1 MNKQRL
7 EQILQILIMPYT
19 ESEFLSAEKD
29 FIRENRYA
37 FYQLRY
43 ESKHLTRDAYE
54 KKYYISERK
63 ISAFFQKHDEYRI
76 KNLDDIKLLLEM
88 FYPEEEIVNA
98 MKETA
103 GTSNR
108 TIEGCMDRV
117 YMSNISEMASSL
129 LTFRDGKIAIR
140 TWFNQGKD
148 IFDYPSVF
156 DKVEVWNHL
165 GRLMTIDIIIAAF
178 FVLCELRDE
187 YNLFNQSGTIMLAD
201 KTLEQVFRKGLAETH
216 LHFNAGV
223 DFQYLWQHR
232 MNPISWKDEKTRKS
246 FLESSKI
253 DLCGLA
259 VMVYRI
265 CWAEYLER
273 GEGIGFQDYIEK
285 QFYDNS
291 EMICC
296 LLRSLKNGTTDLL
309 SKNVEENWGQYSVL
323 IDSFFSRFRDKEPGK
338 GGWLKG
344 IDDFLLQ
351 TVFSSYRLYHT
362 SGELILLFK
371 SLWYF
376 ETQQYSEEELHL
388 FLQYVRCKN
397 LFYGAIVRLRMV
409 EGLSNFRNA
418 YSNMSR
424 ELYSIQNRNEQINV
438 IFKSICQNVYLKK
451 LEVRLAPPMR
461 FQNIGSNYLNN
472 VSVQEDIKREYL
484 ESVVQILEAF
494 RASMLESGKISP
506 VVHDREV
513 YENALDIPYQENRL
527 AIPTLGIVF
536 HFIKS
541 NHVDNKVGDSC
552 WIAENDRDAP
562 AYKNIIAMR
571 RAMTISAEA
580 LEELRSSIPLLAEYV
595 VGLDAASEENVAEP
609 WIFAPVFKAVRRKG
623 LTKAV
628 VKDSGNSIRRVNNM
642 GFTYHV
648 GEEFRHILSGLRHV
662 DEVVNEFQYKAG
674 DRLGHA
680 LSLGIDVNYWI
691 SRNEAVVLPLL
702 EYLEDLIW
710 LWGKR
715 VHSSWGTTLQVE
727 ALEGLIL
734 KYVKEALG
742 DIHGLTVPV
751 IYDAYRMKFK
761 RNYEKI
767 FEKNRKLIFKPD
779 DKEDKLFSEQYQ
791 EDHFCRFYSVKSPYG
806 FMWTAEKLFCTLFCP
821 AFYNNYHH
829 PIIVHVDREKAE
841 LYSEIQKLVIRE
853 VEQKGIYIET
863 NPTSNLAIGELNSL
877 RELSIVNLNSRG
889 LVNEKNVVN
898 EILATINSD
907 NPVIFN
913 TNCENEH
920 AYVYHALTYR
930 GYPKERVLMWIDKVR
945 QMGLDSSF
953 VKTIKKPS
961 VQLSEID
968 ELLSILKNKLH
979 IVEP

>member
-7 EQILQILIMPYT
+7 EQILRILVLPYT
-19 ESEFLSAEKD
+19 EVEFLSAEKD
-29 FIRENRYA
+29 FILGNRYA

-43 ESKHLTRDAYE
+43 ESKYLTRDSYE
-54 KKYYISERK
+54 KDYYISERK
-63 ISAFFQKHDEYRI
+63 ISAFFQNHSEYRT
-76 KNLDDIKLLLEM
+76 KNLDDIKLLLDM
-88 FYPEEEIVNA
+88 FYPEEDIVNA
-98 MKETA
+98 MRETTEA
-103 GTSNR
+103 DGR

-117 YMSNISEMASSL
+117 YISNINEMALSL

-140 TWFNQGKD
+140 TWINPERD

-165 GRLMTIDIIIAAF
+165 GRLITTDIIIVSF
-178 FVLCELRDE
+178 FVLCGLEDE
-187 YNLFNQSGTIMLAD
+187 YNLFNQSGNIMLAD

-232 MNPISWKDEKTRKS
+232 MNPVSWKYERTRKR
-246 FLESSKI
+246 FLESSKN
-253 DLCGLA
+253 DFCGISVL
-259 VMVYRI
+259 VYRI
-265 CWAEYLER
+265 CWAEYIEN
-273 GEGIGFQDYIEK
+273 GDGIGFKEYI
-285 QFYDNS
+285 DNRFDDS
-291 EMICC
+291 SDLICF
-296 LLRSLKNGTTDLL
+296 LLRSLKEGTTDSL
-309 SKNVEENWGQYSVL
+309 SNDVVENWGRYSIL
-323 IDSFFSRFRDKEPGK
+323 IDSFFSRFRDKEPEK
-338 GGWLKG
+338 GGWLKD

-351 TVFSSYRLYHT
+351 TVFSSYRQYHT

-376 ETQQYSEEELHL
+376 ETRRYKEEELHL

-397 LFYGAIVRLRMV
+397 LLYSAIVRLRMV
-409 EGLSNFRNA
+409 EGLSNFRNV

-438 IFKSICQNVYLKK
+438 IFKSISQNVYLKK
-451 LEVRLAPPMR
+451 LEIRIVPPVH
-461 FQNIGSNYLNN
+461 FQNFGSNYLKSI
-472 VSVQEDIKREYL
+472 SVQEEIKKEYL

-494 RASMLESGKISP
+494 RSSMLESGKMSST
-506 VVHDREV
+506 VHERQA
-513 YENALDIPYQENRL
+513 YEEGLDILYQENRL
-527 AIPTLGIVF
+527 TFPTLGIVF
-536 HFIKS
+536 HFLKR

-552 WIAENDRDAP
+552 WITEENMDAP

-571 RAMTISAEA
+571 QAMIVSAEA

-595 VGLDAASEENVAEP
+595 VGLDAASEENIAEP

-628 VKDSGNSIRRVNNM
+628 VRDSDNNIRRVNNM

-680 LSLGIDVNYWI
+680 LSLGIDIDYWI
-691 SRNEAVVLPLL
+691 SCNEAVVLPLL

-715 VHSSWGTTLQVE
+715 VHSNWGRTLQVE
-727 ALEGLIL
+727 TLEGLIL
-734 KYVKEALG
+734 KYAKVALG

-751 IYDAYRMKFK
+751 IYDAYMMKFK

-767 FEKNRKLIFKPD
+767 FEKNRKLIFKTD
-779 DKEDKLFSEQYQ
+779 DKGDKLFSKEYH
-791 EDHFCRFYSVKSPYG
+791 EEHFCKFYSAKSPYG

-829 PIIVHVDREKAE
+829 PIIVHVDREKAD
-841 LYSEIQKLVIRE
+841 LYIEIQKLVIRE

-889 LVNEKNVVN
+889 LVTEKNVAN

-945 QMGLDSSF
+945 QMGIDSSF

-968 ELLSILKNKLH
+968 ELLNILKSKLH

>member
-7 EQILQILIMPYT
+7 EQILQILTLPYT
-19 ESEFLSAEKD
+19 ESEFLLAEKD

-37 FYQLRY
+37 FCRLRY
-43 ESKHLTRDAYE
+43 ESKHLTRDMYE
-54 KKYYISERK
+54 KNYYISENK
-63 ISAFFQKHDEYRI
+63 ISEFFQRHSEYRT

-88 FYPEEEIVNA
+88 FYPEEDIVNA
-98 MKETA
+98 MRETA
-103 GTSNR
+103 KADSR

-117 YMSNISEMASSL
+117 YMSNIREMALSL

-140 TWFNQGKD
+140 TWFNPEKD

-165 GRLMTIDIIIAAF
+165 SRLMTTDIIIVAF
-178 FVLCELRDE
+178 FVLCGFREE
-187 YNLFNQSGTIMLAD
+187 YDLFNQSGNIMLAD

-232 MNPISWKDEKTRKS
+232 MNPVSWKDEKTRRS
-246 FLESSKI
+246 FLKSSRS
-253 DLCGLA
+253 DFCGIEVL
-259 VMVYRI
+259 VYRI
-265 CWAEYLER
+265 CWAEYLEYDS
-273 GEGIGFQDYIEK
+273 GIGFQDYIHRRFE
-285 QFYDNS
+285 DNS
-291 EMICC
+291 GMICF
-296 LLRSLKNGTTDLL
+296 LLWSLKNGKTASL
-309 SKNVEENWGQYSVL
+309 SKDMEEGWKQYSIL
-323 IDSFFSRFRDKEPGK
+323 IDSFFARFRNKEPEK
-338 GGWLKG
+338 GGWGKE

-351 TVFSSYRLYHT
+351 TVFSSYRQYHT

-376 ETQQYSEEELHL
+376 ETHRYEEEELHL

-397 LFYGAIVRLRMV
+397 LLYGAIVRLRMV
-409 EGLSNFRNA
+409 EGLSNFRTA

-424 ELYSIQNRNEQINV
+424 ELHSIQNRNEQINV
-438 IFKSICQNVYLKK
+438 IFKSISQNVYLKK
-451 LEVRLAPPMR
+451 LEIRIVPPVHFR
-461 FQNIGSNYLNN
+461 NFGSNFLNSI
-472 VSVQEDIKREYL
+472 SVKEEIKREYL
-484 ESVVQILEAF
+484 ESVMQILEAF
-494 RASMLESGKISP
+494 RSSMLESGKLLST
-506 VVHDREV
+506 VHEREV
-513 YENALDIPYQENRL
+513 YEAALDNLYQENRL
-527 AIPTLGIVF
+527 TIPTLGIVF
-536 HFIKS
+536 HFLKR
-541 NHVDNKVGDSC
+541 NYVDNKVGDCC
-552 WIAENDRDAP
+552 WITEENMDAP

-571 RAMTISAEA
+571 QAMIVSAEA

-595 VGLDAASEENVAEP
+595 VGLDAASEENIAEP

-628 VKDSGNSIRRVNNM
+628 VRDSGNNIRRVNNM

-680 LSLGIDVNYWI
+680 LSLGVDINYWI
-691 SRNEAVVLPLL
+691 SRNETVVLPLL

-710 LWGKR
+710 LWGKC
-715 VHSSWGTTLQVE
+715 VHSSWGITMKVE
-727 ALEGLIL
+727 TLEGLIL
-734 KYVKEALG
+734 KYTKDALG

-751 IYDAYRMKFK
+751 IYDAYLMKFQSD
-761 RNYEKI
+761 YERI
-767 FEKNRKLIFKPD
+767 FEKNRKLIFNQD
-779 DKEDKLFSEQYQ
+779 DKEDKLFFEEYQ
-791 EDHFCRFYSVKSPYG
+791 EEHFCKFYSAKSPYG
-806 FMWTAEKLFCTLFCP
+806 FMWTAEKLFCTVFCP

-829 PIIVHVDREKAE
+829 PIIVHVDRKEAD
-841 LYSEIQKLVIRE
+841 LYSEIQRLVIRE

-889 LVNEKNVVN
+889 LVNEKDVAN

-945 QMGLDSSF
+945 QMGFDSSF
-953 VKTIKKPS
+953 VKNVKKPS

-968 ELLSILKNKLH
+968 ELLTILKKELH
-979 IVEP
+979 NVEP